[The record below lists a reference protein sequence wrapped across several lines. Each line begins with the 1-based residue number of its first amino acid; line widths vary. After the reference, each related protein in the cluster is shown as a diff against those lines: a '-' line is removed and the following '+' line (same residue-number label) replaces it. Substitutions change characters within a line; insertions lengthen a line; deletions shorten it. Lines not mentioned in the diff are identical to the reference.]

1 MDPTALGI
9 SWKKQLW
16 HKWKTL
22 RRIPFRKSWFIG
34 YDLEGNSYWEM
45 VDHNNPHRLRRKV
58 SLDRPYFHFSDYK
71 PHPMWMQWL
80 QFTRPTAP
88 TLVDLINDAKRQ
100 YRLKLLTK
108 QAEDKWRSVPLKPS
122 MGGNSD
128 PRLDTAWGG
137 QPVQSA
143 AHPEAESAESAPEYQ
158 PANHADALSS
168 SQSNYQQVLEEM
180 AKRQKNDPKVVR
192 DHLGQVKVEKSSK
205 GPENHSQASTSN
217 TTNTQAQQEK
227 QQQQQQHQQ
236 QQAQQ
241 TSEWPAPEEPAPEKP
256 ESAMFKPKQR

>member
-9 SWKKQLW
+9 PWKKQLW

-34 YDLEGNSYWEM
+34 YDLEGNSYWEL

-58 SLDRPYFHFSDYK
+58 SLDRPYFHFSDFK

-80 QFTRPTAP
+80 QFTRPMAP
-88 TLVDLINDAKRQ
+88 TLADLINDAKRQ

-108 QAEDKWRSVPLKPS
+108 QAEEKWKSVPLKPS

-137 QPVQSA
+137 QPIQHA
-143 AHPEAESAESAPEYQ
+143 AHPESSSAEGAPEYQ
-158 PANHADALSS
+158 PASADAPSN
-168 SQSNYQQVLEEM
+168 SQLNYQQVLEEV
-180 AKRQKNDPKVVR
+180 AKRQKNDPKVTR
-192 DHLGQVKVEKSSK
+192 DHLGQVKVQK
-205 GPENHSQASTSN
+205 PNQASQTAQQNPHNSQN
-217 TTNTQAQQEK
+217 TTNNAQSEKPLENRQAQP
-227 QQQQQQHQQ
+227 
-236 QQAQQ
+236 
-241 TSEWPAPEEPAPEKP
+241 EWPQPEEPTPEKP
-256 ESAMFKPKQR
+256 ESAMFKPKKR